1 MGFLDDLAQA
11 WMNKERMRLGVP
23 QEERAQ
29 EAHDLAAETSR
40 RNLQLDEAEAPIRAA
55 ERQARTKKALADTAY
70 QEGRNRTA
78 VEIAEIRARAA
89 RELNP
94 ERKRLLEAQ
103 AAEREATA
111 GLQEARTLDPAAFRS
126 SGGASIRLGRP
137 YPAQRDGEYVLID
150 PDTRQP
156 IPGLRPMPTADMRN
170 VEFQSSGVAPTLALL
185 RQSLD
190 DYEQSGGDLTRGAT
204 SYIPNTDSYYTKR
217 RIIEQAAMLG
227 TIAAR
232 QAGDNR
238 LSDADRTIYT
248 QAATLANGFDLAF
261 SRGIDEARRRL
272 ADIEAL
278 LSQVQEGRREVAR
291 TGRGT
296 TLDPV
301 GTPPPLGITAPTRP
315 PIAGGEPQRPPGVPA
330 NYHFDPSV
338 RRWRP

>member
-11 WMNKERMRLGVP
+11 WRQKERMRLGIP
-23 QEERAQ
+23 EEERAQ
-29 EAHDLAAETSR
+29 ETHDLSVETSR
-40 RNLQLDEAEAPIRAA
+40 RNLAMNEAEAPIRAA
-55 ERQARTKKALADTAY
+55 ERNARAKKALADAGY

-126 SGGASIRLGRP
+126 NGSGASIRFGRP
-137 YPAQRDGEYVLID
+137 YPAQLDGEYVLID

-156 IPGLRPMPTADMRN
+156 IPGMRPMPTADMRN

-190 DYEQSGGDLTRGAT
+190 EYEQSGGGLTRGAA
-204 SYIPNTDSYYTKR
+204 SYIPNTDSYYTKK

-238 LSDADRTIYT
+238 LSDADRTVYT

-278 LSQVQEGRREVAR
+278 LAQVQEGRRDVAR

-301 GTPPPLGITAPTRP
+301 GTPPPLGIQPTRSP
-315 PIAGGEPQRPPGVPA
+315 VAPSASPAAGGKRYRFNPA
-330 NYHFDPSV
+330 TGKLE
-338 RRWRP
+338 